1 MIHYL
6 ALILSLGP
14 SILLVAGACAVA
26 VWAARLPDE
35 QSSLVSRLTADKR
48 GSRTTSQCGSK
59 EPTKRKTKSGV
70 SD

>member
-1 MIHYL
+1 MTHYL

-35 QSSLVSRLTADKR
+35 QSSLVARLTAGKR
-48 GSRTTSQCGSK
+48 PDQRS
-59 EPTKRKTKSGV
+59 
-70 SD
+70 